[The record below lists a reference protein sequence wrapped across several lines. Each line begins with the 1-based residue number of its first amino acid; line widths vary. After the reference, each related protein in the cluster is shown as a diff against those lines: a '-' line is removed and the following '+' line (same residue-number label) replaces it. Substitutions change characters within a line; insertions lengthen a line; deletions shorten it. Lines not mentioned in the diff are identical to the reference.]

1 MSGLK
6 PIKQS
11 IKAQAPWLMHG
22 VRLAR
27 WAKNQVTF
35 PVVASAIELRAGG
48 RVMSGPF
55 AGMRVPGTGIG
66 PNFYTQLLG
75 IYEKSLVPVIEAVI
89 GQAPAT
95 IVDAGA
101 GSGYY
106 ALGLAMRCPGSRVI
120 AYEIDPTR
128 ADVLRKYRR
137 VNNLDARVDVRGEC
151 TPPALA
157 DDLAGPAAPFLLMD
171 VEGAEDGLLDPAQI
185 PGLHGAEILV
195 ELHEQYVPGVTRR
208 IQDRFQD
215 THRQSVLHAAVP
227 SFDRDLMGR
236 VAGQAALRPVAMRMM
251 DEGRGVDMAWLHLTP
266 RR

>member
-1 MSGLK
+1 MSGME

-11 IKAQAPWLMHG
+11 IKATAPWLIHG

-27 WAKNQVTF
+27 WAKHQVTF
-35 PVVASAIELRAGG
+35 PVVATAVELRAHG

-66 PNFYTQLLG
+66 PGFYTQLLG

-89 GQAPAT
+89 GRPPAT

-106 ALGLAMRCPGSRVI
+106 ALGLAMRCPESRII

-128 ADVLRKYRR
+128 ADVIRKYERLNH
-137 VNNLDARVDVRGEC
+137 VEGHVEVRGAC
-151 TPPALA
+151 TTEALMEDFASPP
-157 DDLAGPAAPFLLMD
+157 APFLLMD
-171 VEGAEDGLLDPAQI
+171 VEGAEDTLLDPARI
-185 PGLHGAEILV
+185 PGLRGAEILV

-208 IQDRFQD
+208 LQDRFAD
-215 THRQSVLHAAVP
+215 THVQSVLQAEHP
-227 SFDRDLMGR
+227 PPDRELVGW
-236 VAGQAALRPVAMRMM
+236 VADQPGLRSIVRRMI
-251 DEGRGVDMAWLHLTP
+251 DEGRGVEMAWLHLTP
-266 RR
+266 RN